1 VQVSPKGM
9 LPPPRHSHMLH
20 MHNDWLYL
28 FGGVNELG
36 ASTVSL
42 FKAHISRTAVDRAG
56 ALHAAAAGGGGL
68 GPGSYHS
75 YDRCICAAMPL
86 YLVGW
91 HRHSHMLHLVFAT
104 VTCTVCCWL

>member
-1 VQVSPKGM
+1 M

-42 FKAHISRTAVDRAG
+42 FKAHISRTAMDRAG

-68 GPGSYHS
+68 GPG
-75 YDRCICAAMPL
+75 R
-86 YLVGW
+86 
-91 HRHSHMLHLVFAT
+91 LH
-104 VTCTVCCWL
+104 